1 MKDKFKMSLTVCYFL
16 LYFVTPLSCADI
28 FSFASPVSLVSFGS
42 PVFPAVFH
50 PVYFASCLPHV
61 CLSPQF
67 SSVSCCTP
75 MLYILY
81 VSLLIF
87 VLFCSNSCEFVIYR
101 TRKLWILHLGPPNIP
116 WHEQAQSRDIF
127 FNWSFCMFFFFFLFK
142 VFSIS
147 NTRYMAID
155 MYYLKKEQLF
165 K

>member
-87 VLFCSNSCEFVIYR
+87 VLFCSNSA
-101 TRKLWILHLGPPNIP
+101 LPL
-116 WHEQAQSRDIF
+116 
-127 FNWSFCMFFFFFLFK
+127 
-142 VFSIS
+142 
-147 NTRYMAID
+147 
-155 MYYLKKEQLF
+155 
-165 K
+165 